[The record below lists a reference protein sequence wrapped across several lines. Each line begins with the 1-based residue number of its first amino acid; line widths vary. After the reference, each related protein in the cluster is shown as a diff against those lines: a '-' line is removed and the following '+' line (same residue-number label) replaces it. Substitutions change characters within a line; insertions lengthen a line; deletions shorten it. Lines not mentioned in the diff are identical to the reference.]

1 MLLKIFILG
10 VFIRNGTTGIL
21 FSFSSRRQEFRETE
35 NSLQSKMINKKG
47 KGCGKGRINGNKA
60 KTNS

>member
-1 MLLKIFILG
+1 MALLEFYFLSPQEG
-10 VFIRNGTTGIL
+10 RN
-21 FSFSSRRQEFRETE
+21 SEKQK
-35 NSLQSKMINKKG
+35 NSLQSKMIKKKG